1 MDCYSV
7 IKKNQIL
14 PIVTTWMDPE
24 GNMLSEISQ
33 MGKDKYSIISLIGG
47 RKKKTQN
54 KTKQKKG
61 QCKRCVALYSV
72 SY

>member
-47 RKKKTQN
+47 RKKKHKIKQN
-54 KTKQKKG
+54 KTH
-61 QCKRCVALYSV
+61 RYID
-72 SY
+72 

>member
-54 KTKQKKG
+54 KTKQN
-61 QCKRCVALYSV
+61 S
-72 SY
+72 

>member
-1 MDCYSV
+1 MDYYSV

-47 RKKKTQN
+47 RKKKTQK
-54 KTKQKKG
+54 KTKQN
-61 QCKRCVALYSV
+61 S
-72 SY
+72 